1 MADEHML
8 LGKNFIPPDI
18 HGKVTGK
25 AKYAEDFRA
34 EGMAFCRLMLSPM
47 PHARVRGI
55 DAKEALAMPGVLGI
69 LTADDVAPQPPPG
82 EPILT
87 NEPMFVGQP
96 ILAVAAV
103 DEQTAQDAIDKIKLD
118 LEELP
123 FTVDPLASL
132 FPGGPDARLDGNVV
146 DNRLTGPP
154 QLKKAK
160 WSAAAFAGAQDGQLP
175 TGEPVVEWSYGDVDA
190 GLAKAALVLDETFVT
205 AGMSHHS
212 MEPRSAMAY
221 WENGKC
227 FLFGSTQSQSF
238 VVPGLAGLIQE
249 RQPDGKWAPLNPAN
263 LVYVAETCGGGFG
276 SKGSAYPVMSVPA
289 YMSRKIN
296 KPVMLRISRAE
307 EYFLGNART
316 GFQGRLKIGFDKT
329 GRVTAADLFIV
340 QENGPT
346 TGFPDWPSAG
356 DTVSILYQPP
366 AMRFRG
372 LAVMTNTP
380 PRSAQRGPGHNQ
392 TVAAVE
398 PLIDKAAK
406 QLGIDR
412 YEIRKINGPRM
423 DAKLGENRGPV
434 TSCYLHDAREKGAAL
449 WNYDEKKK
457 LSGQKNGT
465 KVTGIGLG
473 QAFHPA
479 GFAGFDGIVRITP
492 DGKVHLHSGVGNLGT
507 YSHTGTSRVAAEVL
521 KANWDDCIVER
532 GDTRK
537 NLPWNIGQFGSN
549 TSFTMSRSSYVA
561 AMDAVAKLKEIA
573 AKDLGGAP
581 EEYDIGGMKVFKKS
595 DPSKSLTY
603 AAAAQRAIDLGG
615 KYDGHE
621 PPKDVNPMTAAS
633 VTALAGTG
641 LVASAKDNLPL
652 TAQPAAFVASFCQIE
667 LDTETGKF
675 DIVDYLA
682 VADCGTVIHPMGL
695 ATQIKGGATMGFGL
709 AQFERHIYDPQN
721 GLPGTVSLYQAKP
734 SSYLDVPQNFHTDA
748 VDKPDPQSPL
758 GTKGIGEPVMGAGAS
773 ALLCAISD
781 ALGGHYFNRV
791 PVTRDQ
797 IINALAGR
805 PQSHKP
811 LQVNTA

>member
-34 EGMAFCRLMLSPM
+34 EGMVFCRLMLSPM
-47 PHARVRGI
+47 PHAKVRSI

-69 LTADDVAPQPPPG
+69 LTADEVSPQPPPS

-96 ILAVAAV
+96 ILAVAAES
-103 DEQTAQDAIDKIKLD
+103 EQLAQDAIDKIKLD

-227 FLFGSTQSQSF
+227 FVFGSSQSQSF
-238 VVPGLAGLIQE
+238 VVPGLAGMIQE
-249 RQPDGKWAPLNPAN
+249 RGPDGKWSPLDPAN

-276 SKGSAYPVMSVPA
+276 SKGSAYPIMSVPA
-289 YMSRKIN
+289 YMAKKIN
-296 KPVMLRISRAE
+296 RPVMMRISRAE

-316 GFQGRLKIGFDKT
+316 GFQGRIKIGFDKT

-392 TVAAVE
+392 TVAAIE

-412 YEIRKINGPRM
+412 HEIRKINGPRM

-449 WNYDEKKK
+449 FNYEEKKK
-457 LSGQKNGT
+457 LSGQKKRHEG
-465 KVTGIGLG
+465 
-473 QAFHPA
+473 HRHRPRA
-479 GFAGFDGIVRITP
+479 GFPSSRLRGLRRHRADHARRQGALALRRRQPRHVLAHRHISYCRGGAEGELGRLHRRARRHAQELAVEHRPVRQQHVVHDGAHELR
-492 DGKVHLHSGVGNLGT
+492 
-507 YSHTGTSRVAAEVL
+507 
-521 KANWDDCIVER
+521 R
-532 GDTRK
+532 GDGRRREAQGDRGEGPGRRARGLRHRR
-537 NLPWNIGQFGSN
+537 NEGLQEVRSEQEPHVRGGRAARDR
-549 TSFTMSRSSYVA
+549 SR
-561 AMDAVAKLKEIA
+561 
-573 AKDLGGAP
+573 
-581 EEYDIGGMKVFKKS
+581 
-595 DPSKSLTY
+595 
-603 AAAAQRAIDLGG
+603 R
-615 KYDGHE
+615 
-621 PPKDVNPMTAAS
+621 
-633 VTALAGTG
+633 
-641 LVASAKDNLPL
+641 
-652 TAQPAAFVASFCQIE
+652 
-667 LDTETGKF
+667 
-675 DIVDYLA
+675 
-682 VADCGTVIHPMGL
+682 
-695 ATQIKGGATMGFGL
+695 
-709 AQFERHIYDPQN
+709 
-721 GLPGTVSLYQAKP
+721 
-734 SSYLDVPQNFHTDA
+734 
-748 VDKPDPQSPL
+748 
-758 GTKGIGEPVMGAGAS
+758 
-773 ALLCAISD
+773 
-781 ALGGHYFNRV
+781 
-791 PVTRDQ
+791 
-797 IINALAGR
+797 
-805 PQSHKP
+805 
-811 LQVNTA
+811 

>member
-1 MADEHML
+1 MADYQL
-8 LGKNFIPPDI
+8 LGKNFVPADV

-47 PHARVRGI
+47 PHARVRNV
-55 DAKEALAMPGVLGI
+55 DVKEALAMPGVLGI
-69 LTADDVAPQPPPG
+69 LRASDVPAQPPPG
-82 EPILT
+82 DPILT
-87 NEPMFVGQP
+87 DEPMFVGQP
-96 ILAVAAV
+96 ILAVAATS
-103 DEQTAQDAIDKIKLD
+103 EELAQDAIDKIKLD

-123 FTVDPLASL
+123 FTVDPLESL
-132 FPGGPDARLDGNVV
+132 APGGADARLDGNVI
-146 DNRLTGPP
+146 DNRLIGPP
-154 QLKKAK
+154 HLKKAK
-160 WSAAAFAGAQDGQLP
+160 WSAAAFAGAQEGQLP

-227 FLFGSTQSQSF
+227 FVYGSTQSQSF
-238 VVPGLAGLIQE
+238 VVPALAGLIGID
-249 RQPDGKWAPLNPAN
+249 PSN

-276 SKGSAYPVMSVPA
+276 SKGSAYPIMSIPA
-289 YMSRKIN
+289 HMAKKIG
-296 KPVMLRISRAE
+296 KPVMMRISRAE
-307 EYFLGNART
+307 EYYLGYART
-316 GFQGRLKIGFDKT
+316 GFQGRIKIGFDKT
-329 GRVTAADLFIV
+329 GRVTAADVFIV

-392 TVAAVE
+392 TVAAIE

-406 QLGIDR
+406 KLGIDR

-434 TSCYLHDAREKGAAL
+434 TSCYLYEAREKGAAL
-449 WNYDEKKK
+449 FNYEEKKK

-479 GFAGFDGIVRITP
+479 GFAGFDGIVTITT

-507 YSHTGTSRVAAEVL
+507 YSHSGTSRVAAEAL

-581 EEYDIGGMKVFKKS
+581 TDYEIGGMKVFKKS

-603 AAAAQRAIDLGG
+603 AAAAQRAIELGG

-621 PPKDVNPMTAAS
+621 PPADVNPMTAAS
-633 VTALAGTG
+633 VKALAGTG
-641 LVASAKDNLPL
+641 LVGAAKDNLPL
-652 TAQPAAFVASFCQIE
+652 TAQPAAFVASFIQIE

-675 DIVDYLA
+675 DIVDYVA
-682 VADCGTVIHPMGL
+682 VADCGTVIHPQSL

-709 AQFERHIYDPQN
+709 ATLEHHIYDPQN

-734 SSYLDVPQNFHTDA
+734 ASYLDVPSVFRTDA

-773 ALLCAISD
+773 ALVCAISD

-791 PVTRDQ
+791 PIARDH
-797 IINALAGR
+797 IVNALAGR

>member
-1 MADEHML
+1 MAYDL

-47 PHARVRGI
+47 PHAKVRSI

-69 LTADDVAPQPPPG
+69 LTADEVPAQPPPG
-82 EPILT
+82 DPILS

-132 FPGGPDARLDGNVV
+132 FPGGPDARLDGNVI
-146 DNRLTGPP
+146 DNRLNGPP
-154 QLKKAK
+154 QFKKAK
-160 WSAAAFAGAQDGQLP
+160 WTAAAFANAQEGQLP
-175 TGEPVVEWSYGDVDA
+175 SGEPVVEWSYGDVDA
-190 GLAKAALVLDETFVT
+190 GFKNAALVLDETFVT

-227 FLFGSTQSQSF
+227 FVYGSTQSQSF
-238 VVPGLAGLIQE
+238 VVPGLAGLIGI
-249 RQPDGKWAPLNPAN
+249 DSAN

-276 SKGSAYPVMSVPA
+276 SKGSAYPIMSVPA
-289 YMSRKIN
+289 HMSKKIG
-296 KPVMLRISRAE
+296 KPVMMRISRAE

-316 GFQGRLKIGFDKT
+316 GFQGRLRMGFDKT

-412 YEIRKINGPRM
+412 YEIRKLNGPRM

-449 WNYDEKKK
+449 FNYEEKKK

-507 YSHTGTSRVAAEVL
+507 YSHTGTSRIAAEVL

-537 NLPWNIGQFGSN
+537 GLPWNIGQFGSN
-549 TSFTMSRSSYVA
+549 TSFTMARTNYVA

-573 AKDLGGAP
+573 AMDLGGAP
-581 EEYDIGGMKVFKKS
+581 ADYEIGGMKVFKKS

-615 KYDGHE
+615 KFDGHE
-621 PPKDVNPMTAAS
+621 PPADVNPMTAAS
-633 VTALAGTG
+633 VKSLAGTG
-641 LVASAKDNLPL
+641 LVGSAKDNLPI

-695 ATQIKGGATMGFGL
+695 STQIKGGGTMGFGL
-709 AQFERHIYDPQN
+709 ATFEHHIYDPQN

-734 SSYLDVPQNFHTDA
+734 ASYLDVAQNFHTDA